1 MAESYLDKV
10 ANELADLALEDQAAS
25 GDIAIVDQIGEL
37 LGASSQIL
45 QEAFLTAVRVRR
57 AEARAR
63 DLLASRQANGFKAAP
78 KPKAAPLQGL
88 TDEEKE
94 AAEAEIAADSNA
106 EDTAARKAKEEAAA
120 RKAVEAKEKAA
131 KEKADKEAA
140 AKAKADAEAKAKADA
155 KAKAERE
162 TAAKAAREKP
172 ANDDAAAKPISG
184 PWDLDEGAATPA
196 TPATPDPAKETTA
209 PAMPRRV
216 KR

>member
-25 GDIAIVDQIGEL
+25 GEIAIVDQIGEL

-88 TDEEKE
+88 SDEEKE
-94 AAEAEIAADSNA
+94 AAEAGA
-106 EDTAARKAKEEAAA
+106 EDVAAQKAQEETAAQKAA
-120 RKAVEAKEKAA
+120 EAKEKAA
-131 KEKADKEAA
+131 KDKAEKDAA
-140 AKAKADAEAKAKADA
+140 AKAKADAEAKTKADAAA
-155 KAKAERE
+155 KAKAEKDAVAK
-162 TAAKAAREKP
+162 AAKAKAT
-172 ANDDAAAKPISG
+172 NDEPAAKPISG
-184 PWDLDEGAATPA
+184 PWDLEEGAAPPA
-196 TPATPDPAKETTA
+196 APTAPEPEIETAA